1 MIPAIPLFRSTP
13 RPIEAT
19 VVSGPK
25 SPKPQKPLL
34 NQTLKSLSRSG
45 KLDEAIRRIESSSS
59 KCTEPETYAL
69 LLHACISHKSLEYGQ
84 RIYLQLLS
92 ESQEGHNLIQNP
104 TLKSKLI
111 TLFSI
116 CGRLE
121 EARHIF
127 EDGLENNGAPESI
140 WVAMA
145 IGYSKNERFR
155 EALLVY
161 IDMLLH
167 DVQPGNFSF
176 SVALKACVNLKDSRL
191 GRGVHGQ
198 VIKSSE
204 EPDQV
209 VNNAIL
215 RLYAECGCL
224 SEVVKM
230 FDEMPQRNVVS
241 WNSLIAGFAKQDQ
254 LFEALDVFRKMQSE
268 GVGFSWVTITTLL
281 PICARLATLHIGKE
295 LHAQIVKS
303 AKRPDILVLNALIDM
318 YVKCGTFDYG
328 RRLFNGMRN
337 KDLAS
342 WNAMLTGYAINGHM
356 REAMELFDEM
366 VSSGMTPDEVT
377 FIALLS
383 GCSHA
388 GLTEDGIKLFDK
400 MDIDFGVSPCLE
412 HYACLVDILGRA
424 GRIGDA
430 IEIVKN
436 MTMKP
441 SASIWGSLLNSCHLH
456 GDVHLGETIAEQ
468 LFELEPNNSGNY
480 VMLSNIYA
488 NAGMWDSVN
497 KVREI
502 MQTRGIKKEAGCSW
516 IQVKNIIHTF
526 VAGGGFEFRNSVEY
540 KKIWDELS
548 EAMKK
553 IGYIPDTSVVL
564 HDVNE
569 ETKEMWVCGHSERLA
584 TIFALINTA
593 SGMPIRITKNLRVCK
608 DCHSWIKIVSRVTER
623 MIVLRDTNRF
633 HHVKGGV
640 CSCKDY
646 W

>member
-1 MIPAIPLFRSTP
+1 MIPAISILSSTAS
-13 RPIEAT
+13 PIEAT
-19 VVSGPK
+19 VISGPR
-25 SPKPQKPLL
+25 SSKPQKPLL
-34 NQTLKSLSRSG
+34 NQTLKSLSKSG

-59 KCTEPETYAL
+59 KFTDPETYAF
-69 LLHACISHKSLEYGQ
+69 LLHACISYKSLDYGQ

-121 EARHIF
+121 VARHIF
-127 EDGLENNGAPESI
+127 EDGLENHGAPESV

-161 IDMLLH
+161 IDMLWH
-167 DVQPGNFSF
+167 NIQPGYFSF

-209 VNNAIL
+209 VNNAL
-215 RLYAECGCL
+215 LTLYAQCGCS
-224 SEVVKM
+224 SEMLKM

-254 LFEALDVFRKMQSE
+254 LFEALDMFRKMQSE
-268 GVGFSWVTITTLL
+268 GTGFSWVTIATIL
-281 PICARLATLHIGKE
+281 PICARLTTLHSGKE

-303 AKRPDILVLNALIDM
+303 AKRPDVLVLNALIDM
-318 YVKCGTFDYG
+318 YVKCGMFDYG
-328 RRLFNGMRN
+328 RRLFNGMRS

-342 WNAMLTGYAINGHM
+342 WNAMLTGYAINGRM

-366 VSSGMTPDEVT
+366 VSSGVRPDEVT

-388 GLTEDGIKLFDK
+388 GLTEDGMKLFDK

-424 GRIGDA
+424 GRIEEA
-430 IEIVKN
+430 MEIVKN
-436 MTMKP
+436 MPMKP
-441 SASIWGSLLNSCHLH
+441 RASIWGSLLNSCHLH
-456 GDVHLGETIAEQ
+456 GDVSLGEAIAEK
-468 LFELEPNNSGNY
+468 LFEHEPNNSGNY
-480 VMLSNIYA
+480 VILSNIYA
-488 NAGMWDSVN
+488 KAGMWDSVN
-497 KVREI
+497 KVREL
-502 MQTRGIKKEAGCSW
+502 MQKRGIKKEAGCSW
-516 IQVKNIIHTF
+516 TQVKNRVHSF
-526 VAGGGFEFRNSVEY
+526 VAGGGFEFRNSAEY
-540 KKIWDELS
+540 RKMWNELS

-553 IGYIPDTSVVL
+553 IGYVPGTSVVL

-569 ETKEMWVCGHSERLA
+569 ETKAMWVCGHSERLA
-584 TIFALINTA
+584 TIFALINTT
-593 SGMPIRITKNLRVCK
+593 SGMPIRITKNLRVCI
-608 DCHSWIKIVSRVTER
+608 DCHSWIKVVSRVTGR

-633 HHVKGGV
+633 HHFKEGV